1 MQYEEFVRE
10 MHTRLQER
18 LKEDYEIREE
28 EVIKCNDTR
37 DRKLI
42 FARKEKG
49 EVQAVPSVSIKGFFE
64 MHESGIPA
72 EECER
77 VLLRCVED
85 AEARSNSEEWEEA
98 VLSWEAAKNHVYP
111 VLLSKERNS
120 EFLKDLVWRPFLDL
134 AVCYMLVL
142 PINEG
147 QGNMKIKKENLAR
160 WDIKEEEL
168 IAQAEENNLG
178 QRYLLTDM
186 DETLR
191 KMTAG
196 SKIAGKEKM
205 EGAGMYV
212 LTNQNNMYGAAK
224 LLCKPL
230 LEKIADGQSF
240 YILPSSVHESIL
252 VPESA
257 GIPGK
262 ALDEIVREVNSAVVA
277 EEEVLSDHAYFY
289 DSRTGRIQM
298 QSKNTNH
305 LEGLC

>member
-111 VLLSKERNS
+111 VIKVLDPIYPDKNLDRKENEKMLSKSSFES
-120 EFLKDLVWRPFLDL
+120 MKKALEEF
-134 AVCYMLVL
+134 Y
-142 PINEG
+142 
-147 QGNMKIKKENLAR
+147 
-160 WDIKEEEL
+160 
-168 IAQAEENNLG
+168 
-178 QRYLLTDM
+178 
-186 DETLR
+186 
-191 KMTAG
+191 
-196 SKIAGKEKM
+196 
-205 EGAGMYV
+205 
-212 LTNQNNMYGAAK
+212 
-224 LLCKPL
+224 
-230 LEKIADGQSF
+230 
-240 YILPSSVHESIL
+240 
-252 VPESA
+252 PEST
-257 GIPGK
+257 PYLHFNYEVK
-262 ALDEIVREVNSAVVA
+262 KDE
-277 EEEVLSDHAYFY
+277 
-289 DSRTGRIQM
+289 
-298 QSKNTNH
+298 
-305 LEGLC
+305 